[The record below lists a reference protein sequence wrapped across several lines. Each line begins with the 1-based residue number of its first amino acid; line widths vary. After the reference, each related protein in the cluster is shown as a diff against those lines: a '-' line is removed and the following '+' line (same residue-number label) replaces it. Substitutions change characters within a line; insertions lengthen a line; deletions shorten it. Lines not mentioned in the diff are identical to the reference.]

1 MIQEFKIKN
10 YKSFRD
16 EVTLNFEA
24 TKDTTFENTQVVEVA
39 NGVRLLRL
47 ALIYGANASGK
58 SNLLEAFDYLRRFWF
73 MRHDDMD
80 EPTGTVPFLLDSETP
95 SLPSEFSLKF
105 YIGSTRYWYVLSL
118 DTHHVMSEKLYYYKS
133 VQPTMLFTRVYK
145 NGQSVVKF
153 NPAVLKVSSTV
164 VDEITIKCLP
174 NMSFFAARNMVN
186 CSLGPID
193 EARDWMRRHTMPLI
207 DPRTLMSN
215 YAGRKM
221 MEDARMKKYIL
232 DFIHRADYNITDV
245 SVEKKVEPIPADFRD
260 FLLNEGDLSKEDKKK
275 LQGKPVYDRVDTNFE
290 HTVKNARGVEK
301 YTLSNEM
308 QSQGT
313 RRIFGIETAI
323 YQAMAND
330 EFLAI
335 DEIEASLHPE
345 LIEFILEQFLKEQ
358 SRSQLLV
365 TTHYDPLLNTIDDLI
380 RKDSVWF
387 TEKGED
393 GSSELYSLSDFKG
406 LNKIHSF
413 QKSYRN
419 GRFGALPNI
428 QV

>member
-1 MIQEFKIKN
+1 
-10 YKSFRD
+10 
-16 EVTLNFEA
+16 
-24 TKDTTFENTQVVEVA
+24 
-39 NGVRLLRL
+39 
-47 ALIYGANASGK
+47 
-58 SNLLEAFDYLRRFWF
+58 
-73 MRHDDMD
+73 
-80 EPTGTVPFLLDSETP
+80 
-95 SLPSEFSLKF
+95 
-105 YIGSTRYWYVLSL
+105 
-118 DTHHVMSEKLYYYKS
+118 MSEKLYYYKS

-260 FLLNEGDLSKEDKKK
+260 FLLNEGNLSKEDKKK
-275 LQGKPVYDRVDTNFE
+275 LKGKPVYDRVDTNFE

-313 RRIFGIETAI
+313 RRIFGIEAAI